1 MKDFISSTLADAKKA
16 GLVRTLL
23 GRQRL
28 VGDINSGVAE
38 KRARAERQAVNTVIQ
53 GSAADVVN
61 NKIICITFINCLFFK
76 MKSAMVKLASRL
88 SSIGAFILVQIHD
101 EVVVEVPEGEQDAAV
116 EIIRDSMT
124 HPLPDGVLSVQLDV
138 SVSVGKSWG
147 SAKPIT
153 TQIQENDS
161 FDLGSF
167 DI

>member
-1 MKDFISSTLADAKKA
+1 
-16 GLVRTLL
+16 
-23 GRQRL
+23 
-28 VGDINSGVAE
+28 
-38 KRARAERQAVNTVIQ
+38 
-53 GSAADVVN
+53 
-61 NKIICITFINCLFFK
+61 